1 MAKDRLALHEKL
13 LATLGSTQVYYNTPP
28 STVKL
33 EYPCIIYKLDDVAGV
48 SANNK
53 KYWGTRRYLIT
64 IVDKKP
70 DPKVVDT
77 ILSWEYSKFED
88 PFIANNLYHYVLSL
102 HW

>member
-13 LATLGSTQVYYNTPP
+13 LATLDSSQVYYNAPP

-64 IVDKKP
+64 IVDRKP

-77 ILSWEYSKFED
+77 ILFWEYSKFED

>member
-53 KYWGTRRYLIT
+53 KYWGTRRYLIR
-64 IVDKKP
+64 IVDRK
-70 DPKVVDT
+70 T
-77 ILSWEYSKFED
+77 FED
-88 PFIANNLYHYVLSL
+88 GSLYIADADAVEELGLTEDYQKL
-102 HW
+102 